1 MSSSDQPSSS
11 LSQVLFRR
19 QGGLGV
25 RFRLGTSRTR
35 CCICDDV
42 FAPLSSRVLASV
54 LWSIARL
61 RLLDR
66 FGTSCGLASGKSG
79 GRGGGSLLLPSAC
92 GMAGDSGGGGRKSW
106 NVCLATFVGGGFAWP
121 PLQFIFI
128 KAVGN
133 GTCPQG
139 KVIGTGGVPGINSVR
154 DGMAFAMIFSF
165 MGSPIFLDSDGPFT
179 AFFAVRVPRSPP
191 LFNRG
196 LTTMR
201 LLVIVGTVV
210 LSLFSSM
217 NWVAALAEE
226 LGLTFDGDC
235 LESSSLRLAAASY
248 GSAALGSLSL
258 PGLRLRDG
266 DGECQEM
273 L

>member
-1 MSSSDQPSSS
+1 
-11 LSQVLFRR
+11 
-19 QGGLGV
+19 
-25 RFRLGTSRTR
+25 
-35 CCICDDV
+35 
-42 FAPLSSRVLASV
+42 
-54 LWSIARL
+54 
-61 RLLDR
+61 
-66 FGTSCGLASGKSG
+66 
-79 GRGGGSLLLPSAC
+79 
-92 GMAGDSGGGGRKSW
+92 MAGDSGGGGRKSW
-106 NVCLATFVGGGFAWP
+106 NVCLDTIVSGGIAWP
-121 PLQFIFI
+121 LLQFIFI
-128 KAVGN
+128 EAVGN
-133 GTCPQG
+133 D
-139 KVIGTGGVPGINSVR
+139 TGGLSGI
-154 DGMAFAMIFSF
+154 MIFSF
-165 MGSPIFLDSDGPFT
+165 MGSPIFFDSDGAFT
-179 AFFAVRVPRSPP
+179 AFFAVMAPRAPL

-217 NWVAALAEE
+217 QWVAALAEE